1 MNKARSDQTLAAV
14 RRAEAAAQ
22 RAKRA
27 EEASRVTRDAAI
39 AAAMEDGWTSAEI
52 GALLGI
58 PDHAVRHRVYSRRT
72 GKPGKRRAPERPAG
86 A

>member
-1 MNKARSDQTLAAV
+1 MSKDRSDKTLAAV
-14 RRAEAAAQ
+14 RRAEAATQ

-27 EEASRVTRDAAI
+27 EEAARVTRDAAI

-52 GALLGI
+52 GELLGI

-72 GKPGKRRAPERPAG
+72 GKPGRRRTPEHSAG
-86 A
+86 V